1 MTPVSMTPDAAAAL
15 ARAGFSRRA
24 FLKSSG
30 ALIVGFSVAGSAS
43 RLGLAPV
50 EAFAQ
55 AAADRR
61 TQLDS
66 WIAIAGDGNVTAY
79 TGKCELGQGLF
90 TAQTQLVAEELE
102 RTDQSR
108 PAGSMRHRQT
118 PDQGTTSG
126 AGSHPANFNRA
137 GLALAAATAR
147 HTLTGLAS
155 TRLGVPVEQLTARDG
170 AIAVTSDP
178 SGASHTPN

>member
-1 MTPVSMTPDAAAAL
+1 MKPVAMTPDAEAAL

-61 TQLDS
+61 AQLDS
-66 WIAIAGDGNVTAY
+66 WIAIAADGNITAY
-79 TGKCELGQGLF
+79 TGKCELGKACSPLKRSSWPRNWACRS
-90 TAQTQLVAEELE
+90 TACGWFNVTPARRPTRAPRREPDLIPPTSIARVL
-102 RTDQSR
+102 RSR
-108 PAGSMRHRQT
+108 RQPPA
-118 PDQGTTSG
+118 
-126 AGSHPANFNRA
+126 
-137 GLALAAATAR
+137 
-147 HTLTGLAS
+147 
-155 TRLGVPVEQLTARDG
+155 TR
-170 AIAVTSDP
+170 
-178 SGASHTPN
+178 